1 MLIVIRIMMIRI
13 TFDKQSNREYPKFP
27 GLELNFGKSMCS
39 DNQWWNVRLTD
50 MLVCYDLYS
59 VQ

>member
-1 MLIVIRIMMIRI
+1 MMIRI